1 MNLNIC
7 EKYTLYVYQN
17 SGKDSNYSIVAKADI
32 VCVLI
37 YVNTD
42 ALGRFYFIFT
52 TMKIFSASQIRACD
66 TYTIHA
72 SKITS
77 YELMERAAGK
87 CVAWINDHLAADTSF
102 IVLCGS
108 GNNGGDGLAIT
119 RMLHRQGYS
128 VKAFVLRL
136 GEKLSED
143 CRKNFEKLNGIDN
156 TLVEILPPDSMIE
169 AVPEN
174 VVIIDALLG
183 TGLNR
188 PAEGWVAEFI
198 QHINE
203 LPNRVVSID
212 IPSGM
217 PADNIP
223 DEDSAVI
230 KATWTLSFQFYKR
243 AFLHPE
249 TGKYGGVLYIL
260 DIGLSGTF
268 ISSTHTS
275 YNILDQDEI
284 RQRYRTRE
292 RFTHKGDYGLAYIIA
307 GSKGM
312 MGAAVLATKGA
323 IRSGAGK
330 VRALVPECGYDIMQ
344 ISVPEAMCSIS
355 GETSMS
361 RVRDW
366 EVADTVG
373 IGPGLGTAESTAR
386 AFSDFVTAYK
396 EPLVIDADGLNLL
409 AGEPDLLHKL
419 PANSIL
425 TPHPKEF
432 EKLFGKTKHS
442 MQMLELARTQSM
454 KYNIFLVLKGHNTV
468 VVSPEGECW
477 YNITG
482 NAGMATGGSGD
493 VLTGIITGLLAQGY
507 PSFDAAKIGVYV
519 HGLAGDYAAAK
530 WSEQSLAAG
539 DIIDKLGKAFRTIT
553 E

>member
-1 MNLNIC
+1 
-7 EKYTLYVYQN
+7 
-17 SGKDSNYSIVAKADI
+17 
-32 VCVLI
+32 
-37 YVNTD
+37 
-42 ALGRFYFIFT
+42 
-52 TMKIFSASQIRACD
+52 MKIFSASQIRACD

-77 YELMERAAGK
+77 YDLMERAAGK
-87 CVAWINDHLAADTSF
+87 CVAWINDHLPADTIF
-102 IVLCGS
+102 IVICGS

-119 RMLHRQGYS
+119 RMLHRQGYDT
-128 VKAFVLRL
+128 KAFLLRL
-136 GEKLSED
+136 GDELAED
-143 CRKNFEKLNGIDN
+143 CRKNFERLAGIDN
-156 TLVEILPPDSMIE
+156 SLVEILPQDSLVE
-169 AVPEN
+169 AIPEN
-174 VVIIDALLG
+174 VVIIDAILG

-198 QHINE
+198 EHLNS
-203 LPNRVVSID
+203 LPNLVLSID

-223 DEDSAVI
+223 VENAAMV
-230 KATWTLSFQFYKR
+230 KASWTLSFQFYKR

-249 TGKYGGVLYIL
+249 TGRNAGTLCLL
-260 DIGLSGTF
+260 DIGLSPTF

-275 YNILDQDEI
+275 YNILDEEEVRRI
-284 RQRYRTRE
+284 FRPRE

-312 MGAAVLATKGA
+312 MGAAVLATKAA

-344 ISVPEAMCSIS
+344 VSVPEAMCSIS

-366 EVADTVG
+366 EQATTVG
-373 IGPGLGTAESTAR
+373 IGPGLGMSEATAR
-386 AFSDFVTAYK
+386 AFSDFITSCK
-396 EPLVIDADGLNLL
+396 EPVVVDADGLNLL

-432 EKLFGKTKHS
+432 EKLFGKTKNS
-442 MQMLELARTQSM
+442 MQMLEVARTQSM

-477 YNITG
+477 YNVTG

-493 VLTGIITGLLAQGY
+493 VLTGIITGLVAQGY

-530 WSEQSLAAG
+530 WSQQALAAG
-539 DIIDKLGKAFRTIT
+539 DIIDKLGKAFRAIT